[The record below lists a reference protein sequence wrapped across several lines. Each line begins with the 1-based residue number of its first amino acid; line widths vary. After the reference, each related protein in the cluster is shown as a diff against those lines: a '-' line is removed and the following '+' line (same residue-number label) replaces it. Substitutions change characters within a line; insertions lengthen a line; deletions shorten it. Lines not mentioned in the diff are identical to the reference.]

1 MKNPF
6 SKTIPDENFELSM
19 KRYEAFFAG
28 EVYDRP
34 PVCFTFWNETPEQ
47 RADKP
52 EDKTYASHRERWM
65 DVAHR
70 AKWTDYHIGCTKYYA
85 DAMPTCFPNLGPEIF
100 SAICGCDY
108 YFGPETTW
116 TYPNIADWEKDAA
129 KAVMTRSNEY
139 FIALDDFVRELL
151 KYSKNKFAV
160 GFTDFHA
167 GADHLAAL
175 RDPEVL
181 CADLYDYPEFVK
193 AKLKSSYE
201 EYFKLYEYFYNM
213 MTLEGDLTSGWINL
227 VVNGRYNVTQNDF
240 SCMISQKMFEEFFL
254 DGLIEEC
261 EKLDRCIYHLDGP
274 DALRHL
280 DMLLGIKKLHAVQW
294 VCGAGNE
301 GFGRW
306 IDVYKKIQKAH
317 KGIMLYAGIN
327 ELDEVFENLTP
338 EGVWFAS
345 VGGVSNTEEADKIIE
360 RIKNW
365 K

>member
-6 SKTIPDENFELSM
+6 SKKITDENFELSM
-19 KRYEAFFAG
+19 KRYDAFFNG

-34 PVCFTFWNETPEQ
+34 PVCFTFWKNSESK
-47 RADKP
+47 RP

-65 DVAHR
+65 DVEHR
-70 AKWTDYHIGCTKYYA
+70 AKWADYSFDCTEFYA
-85 DAMPTCFPNLGPEIF
+85 DAMPTYFPNLGPEIF

-116 TYPNIADWEKDAA
+116 TSPNIIDWEKDMDQ
-129 KAVMTRSNEY
+129 AVMSRSNEY
-139 FIALDDFVRELL
+139 FIALDNFIRELL
-151 KYSKNKFAV
+151 KYSKDKFAV

-175 RDPEVL
+175 RDPETL
-181 CADLYDYPEFVK
+181 CMDLYDYPEFVK

-201 EYFKLYEYFYNM
+201 EYYKLYEYFYNM
-213 MTLEGDLTSGWINL
+213 TTLEGEPTTGWIGL
-227 VVNGRYNVTQNDF
+227 VVDGRYNVTQNDF
-240 SCMISQKMFEEFFL
+240 SCMISTKMFEEFFL

-261 EKLDRCIYHLDGP
+261 EKLDRTIYHLDGP

-280 DMLLGIKKLHAVQW
+280 DTLLEIKKLHAVQW

-301 GFGRW
+301 GFNRW
-306 IDVYKKIQKAH
+306 IKVYQRIQKAR
-317 KGIMLYAGIN
+317 KGILLYANVN
-327 ELDEVFENLTP
+327 ELDDVFANLKP
-338 EGVWFAS
+338 DGVWFQS
-345 VGGVSNTEEADKIIE
+345 IGGVHNKEEADKIIE